1 VWREITMTEWELVGT
16 CGVDSGQ
23 IIVVDPCYVISDESD
38 LDKFKESGDYNDV
51 DATYDEL
58 LKERDKGNSLTDAF
72 KFGIVTNTGFG
83 DGEYKVYIKKESQ
96 GDWGERVSELKI
108 VFIEDDPEEEEDE
121 Y

>member
-1 VWREITMTEWELVGT
+1 MNHYSDWELVGE

-51 DATYDEL
+51 DATYEEL
-58 LKERDKGNSLTDAF
+58 LRTRDKCNNLTDAF
-72 KFGIVTNTGFG
+72 KDGIVTNTGYG
-83 DGEYKVYIKKESQ
+83 DGSYKVYIKKESQ

>member
-1 VWREITMTEWELVGT
+1 MTEWELVGT

-23 IIVVDPCYVISDESD
+23 IIVVDPCYVISDERD

-58 LKERDKGNSLTDAF
+58 LKERDIHKNHNLTDAF

-83 DGEYKVYIKKESQ
+83 DGEYNVYIKKENQ
-96 GDWGERVSELKI
+96 GNWGERVSELKI

-121 Y
+121 YRT

>member
-1 VWREITMTEWELVGT
+1 MNHYSDWELVGE

-51 DATYDEL
+51 DATYEEL
-58 LKERDKGNSLTDAF
+58 LKERDVRNSNNLTDAF

-83 DGEYKVYIKKESQ
+83 DGEYNVYIKKEKQ

-108 VFIEDDPEEEEDE
+108 VFIGDEEEEEEDE

>member
-1 VWREITMTEWELVGT
+1 MSEWELVGT

-51 DATYDEL
+51 DATYEEL
-58 LKERDKGNSLTDAF
+58 LKERDKKGSNLTDAF

-83 DGEYKVYIKKESQ
+83 DGEYKVYIKKEDQ
-96 GDWGERVSELKI
+96 GAWGNRVAELKI